1 MKKKIILGCVLIS
14 MTFIS
19 CKKEEEMKV
28 VEEVEKNSTPFSGE
42 AWLKQQVGNQAQPT
56 QQQVQLNQSTNTV
69 PQQTPAGINPP
80 HGQPNHRCDIAVGA
94 PLNSAPSS
102 KTQNNSQPVVK
113 PIQITQ
119 PAPVVTQP
127 AQEKS
132 NIVSSSPV
140 VTAPGMNPP
149 HGQEGHRCDVVVG
162 APLPKS

>member
-19 CKKEEEMKV
+19 CKKEEEVKV

-42 AWLKQQVGNQAQPT
+42 AWLKQQVGNQGQVQPT
-56 QQQVQLNQSTNTV
+56 QQQIQQNQSTNTV
-69 PQQTPAGINPP
+69 QQQAPAGINPP

-94 PLNSAPSS
+94 PLNSSPSS
-102 KTQNNSQPVVK
+102 KAPNNNSQPVAK
-113 PIQITQ
+113 PRQ
-119 PAPVVTQP
+119 VTQP

-132 NIVSSSPV
+132 NPVSSQPL

-149 HGQEGHRCDVVVG
+149 HGQEGHRCDVAVG